1 MRQAFFVE
9 PTDYGWSVR
18 KGSQHIG
25 LFISQL
31 QAVKDVERRR
41 AALRTIGRDS
51 TLSVT
56 GFDPQPRYGGSAPPK
71 WPHR

>member
-18 KGSQHIG
+18 KGSTRIG
-25 LFISQL
+25 LFTTQS
-31 QAVKDVERRR
+31 QAVNDVERRR

-51 TLSVT
+51 TISVT
-56 GFDPQPRYGGSAPPK
+56 GREQQPIYGRSSTPK
-71 WPHR
+71 WPRH